1 MVDVMV
7 GLSPQ
12 AKAQGD
18 LEKKLSALNALVE
31 LVDGPP
37 AGEQPRVISDPA
49 MWVHTAFYTY
59 RSALADN
66 DPLLPRLAR
75 IEHDFIAAMMALN
88 FGDQKR
94 QLRKALRA
102 LQTFEVI

>member
-49 MWVHTAFYTY
+49 TLGGALKSVTGVVDHGLFLD
-59 RSALADN
+59 LAD
-66 DPLLPRLAR
+66 
-75 IEHDFIAAMMALN
+75 EALI
-88 FGDQKR
+88 GTDQGVVK
-94 QLRKALRA
+94 L
-102 LQTFEVI
+102 VP